1 MQEEEL
7 REYAENLAF
16 HLVAESFMSK
26 DKLKDFPR
34 NSMLEMIDTAPE
46 EIKEELEEEAA
57 LFEELVITY
66 FFRRLEYMKHEGFL
80 WKKKDTYS
88 IISDQE
94 QDKIL
99 RELAK

>member
-1 MQEEEL
+1 
-7 REYAENLAF
+7 
-16 HLVAESFMSK
+16 MSK

-34 NSMLEMIDTAPE
+34 NSMLEMMDTAPE

>member
-1 MQEEEL
+1 MHEEEL
-7 REYAENLAF
+7 REYAENLAL
-16 HLVAESFMSK
+16 HLVADQFMIK

-46 EIKEELEEEAA
+46 ELKEELEEDAD
-57 LFEELVITY
+57 LFEELVISY

-80 WKKKDTYS
+80 WKKNDTYS

-99 RELAK
+99 KQLAK

>member
-1 MQEEEL
+1 MHEEEL
-7 REYAENLAF
+7 REYAENLALQ
-16 HLVAESFMSK
+16 LVADQFMIK

-46 EIKEELEEEAA
+46 ELKEELEEDAD
-57 LFEELVITY
+57 LFEELVISY

-80 WKKKDTYS
+80 WKKNDTYS

-99 RELAK
+99 KQLAK

>member
-1 MQEEEL
+1 MHEEEL
-7 REYAENLAF
+7 KEYAENLAF
-16 HLVAESFMSK
+16 HLVAEQFMLK

-46 EIKEELEEEAA
+46 EIKEDLEEDADI
-57 LFEELVITY
+57 FEELVISY

-80 WKKKDTYS
+80 WKKNDTYS

-99 RELAK
+99 EQLAK

>member
-34 NSMLEMIDTAPE
+34 NSMLEMMDTAPE
-46 EIKEELEEEAA
+46 EIKEELE
-57 LFEELVITY
+57 
-66 FFRRLEYMKHEGFL
+66 
-80 WKKKDTYS
+80 
-88 IISDQE
+88 
-94 QDKIL
+94 
-99 RELAK
+99 